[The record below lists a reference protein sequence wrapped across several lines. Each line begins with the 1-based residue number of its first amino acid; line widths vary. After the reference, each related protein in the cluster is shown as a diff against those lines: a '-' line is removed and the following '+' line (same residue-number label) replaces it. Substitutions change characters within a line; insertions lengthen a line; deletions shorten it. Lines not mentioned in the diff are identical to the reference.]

1 MAVLWH
7 NQVMKYKPAI
17 SLQRRL
23 PFISL
28 LVLVVA
34 AVLLPSKIWNTLLIG
49 MGGLILVAYLWA
61 RLLAR
66 GLRGSRHLR
75 FGWVSVGDRLG
86 EQFEIHNKGG
96 LPVLWVEIVD
106 ESNVPGYKVSVVRS
120 IGPRTSDRWRQSA
133 VCQQRGQFRLG
144 PWALH
149 SADPFGI
156 FKVIIP
162 YPETEEIIIH
172 PPIHSQIPVPLPDGQ
187 SSGRARARQRSWQAT
202 INAASVRHYQ
212 PQDPLKWIHW
222 PTTAHRNSLF
232 IRQFD
237 LDAAGDVWI
246 LLDFQAAV
254 QLGQG
259 ADGTEEHMVLL
270 AAALSVQGLE
280 QHRAIGLA
288 TYGQQPRLITPGR
301 GENQSWKL
309 LRALALVTADGQA
322 DLKVALRDL
331 GQVARRQSAAT
342 IITPSSDDKWLP
354 DLMQLAQRGIHC
366 NVVLLDRDSFQ
377 EGPEPAIGLS
387 KGLRDTIRRH
397 GFDCYLIRQGQV
409 GQAIEEA
416 GRRGYWEFRV
426 TATGKVITVRSPFD
440 R

>member
-1 MAVLWH
+1 ME
-7 NQVMKYKPAI
+7 YKPVI

-28 LVLVVA
+28 LVLVLA
-34 AVLLPSKIWNTLLIG
+34 AILLPSKIWNTLLIG
-49 MGGLILVAYLWA
+49 MAGLILTAYLWA
-61 RLLAR
+61 RLLSR

-86 EQFEIHNKGG
+86 EEFEIWNRSG
-96 LPVLWVEIVD
+96 LPALWVEVVD
-106 ESNVPGYKVSVVRS
+106 ESDVPGYQVSVVRS
-120 IGPRTSDRWRQSA
+120 IGSSNADRWRQSA

-144 PWALH
+144 PWALQT
-149 SADPFGI
+149 ADPFGL

-162 YPETEEIIIH
+162 YPESQEIIIH

-202 INAASVRHYQ
+202 INAATVRHYQ
-212 PQDPLKWIHW
+212 PQDPLHWIHW
-222 PTTAHRNSLF
+222 PTSAHREALF

-237 LDAAGDVWI
+237 LDAAGDVWL

-270 AAALSVQGLE
+270 AAALSAQGLE

-288 TYGQQPRLITPGR
+288 IYGQQPQLITPSR
-301 GENQSWKL
+301 GENQRWKL
-309 LRALALVTADGQA
+309 LRALALAKADGQA
-322 DLKVALRDL
+322 DLRAALHDL
-331 GQVARRQSAAT
+331 SQVARRQSAVT
-342 IITPSSDDKWLP
+342 VITPGSDDIWLP
-354 DLMQLAQRGIHC
+354 DLLQLARRGITC
-366 NVVLLDRDSFQ
+366 NVVLLDQDSFR
-377 EGPEPAIGLS
+377 EGPEQAAGHS
-387 KGLRDTIRRH
+387 KILREMVRQH
-397 GFDCYLIRQGQV
+397 GFDCYLVRQGQV
-409 GQAIEEA
+409 GQPIEEA
-416 GRRGYWEFRV
+416 ARRGFWEFKV

>member
-1 MAVLWH
+1 ME
-7 NQVMKYKPAI
+7 YKPVI
-17 SLQRRL
+17 KLQRRL
-23 PFISL
+23 PLISL
-28 LVLVVA
+28 LVLVLA

-49 MGGLILVAYLWA
+49 MSGLIIVAYLWA
-61 RLLAR
+61 RLLSR
-66 GLRGSRHLR
+66 GLQGSRHLR

-86 EQFEIHNKGG
+86 EEFEIWNSSG
-96 LPVLWVEIVD
+96 LPALWVEVVD
-106 ESNVPGYKVSVVRS
+106 ESDVPGYQVAVVRS
-120 IGPRTSDRWRQSA
+120 INSHNGDRWHQSA
-133 VCQQRGQFRLG
+133 ICQQRGQFRLG

-149 SADPFGI
+149 SADPFSI

-162 YPETEEIIIH
+162 YPESQEIIIH

-202 INAASVRHYQ
+202 INAATVRQYQ
-212 PQDPLKWIHW
+212 PQDPLHWIHW
-222 PTTAHRNSLF
+222 PTSAHRDGLF

-237 LDAAGDVWI
+237 LDAAGDVWL

-270 AAALSVQGLE
+270 AAALSAQGLD

-288 TYGQQPRLITPGR
+288 TYGQKPQLITPNR
-301 GENQSWKL
+301 GENQQWKL
-309 LRALALVTADGQA
+309 LRALALAKADGQA
-322 DLKVALRDL
+322 DLRAAIQDL
-331 GQVARRQSAAT
+331 SHVVRRRSAV
-342 IITPSSDDKWLP
+342 IMITPIGDDKWLP
-354 DLMQLAQRGIHC
+354 DLLQLAQRGITC

-377 EGPEPAIGLS
+377 EGPWPATGISKSLQDAVRQHGL
-387 KGLRDTIRRH
+387 
-397 GFDCYLIRQGQV
+397 DCYLIRQGQV
-409 GQAIEEA
+409 GQPIEEA
-416 GRRGYWEFRV
+416 ARRGFWEFKV

>member
-1 MAVLWH
+1 ME
-7 NQVMKYKPAI
+7 YKPVI
-17 SLQRRL
+17 KLQRRL
-23 PFISL
+23 PLISL
-28 LVLVVA
+28 LVLAMA

-49 MGGLILVAYLWA
+49 MAGLILASYLWA
-61 RLLAR
+61 RLLSR
-66 GLRGSRHLR
+66 GLRGSRYLR

-86 EQFEIHNKGG
+86 EEFQIWNSSG
-96 LPVLWVEIVD
+96 LPAIWVEVVD
-106 ESNVPGYKVSVVRS
+106 QSDVPGYQVAVVRS
-120 IGPRTSDRWRQSA
+120 VSSFNGDRWHQSA

-162 YPETEEIIIH
+162 YPESQEIIIH

-202 INAASVRHYQ
+202 INAATVRQYQ
-212 PQDPLKWIHW
+212 PQDPLHWIHW
-222 PTTAHRNSLF
+222 PTSAHRDTLF

-237 LDAAGDVWI
+237 LDAGGDVWL

-270 AAALSVQGLE
+270 AAALLAQGLD
-280 QHRAIGLA
+280 QQRAIGLA
-288 TYGQQPRLITPGR
+288 TYGQQPQLITPNR
-301 GENQSWKL
+301 GENQEWKL
-309 LRALALVTADGQA
+309 LRALALAKADGQA
-322 DLKVALRDL
+322 DLRVAIRDL
-331 GQVARRQSAAT
+331 SQVARRRSAVI
-342 IITPSSDDKWLP
+342 IITPTEDDKWLP
-354 DLMQLAQRGIHC
+354 DLLQLAQRGITC

-377 EGPEPAIGLS
+377 EGAGLAVGTS
-387 KGLRDTIRRH
+387 KSLRDAIRQH
-397 GFDCYLIRQGQV
+397 GIDCYLIRQGQV
-409 GQAIEEA
+409 GQPIEEA
-416 GRRGYWEFRV
+416 ARRGFWEFKV

>member
-1 MAVLWH
+1 ME
-7 NQVMKYKPAI
+7 YKPAI

-34 AVLLPSKIWNTLLIG
+34 AVLLPGKIWNTLLIG
-49 MGGLILVAYLWA
+49 MGGLILAAYLWA
-61 RLLAR
+61 RLLSR
-66 GLRGSRHLR
+66 GLRGSRQLR

-86 EQFEIHNKGG
+86 EQFEIRNEGE
-96 LPVLWVEIVD
+96 LPALWVEVVD
-106 ESNVPGYKVSVVRS
+106 ESNVPGYEAAVIRSVGS
-120 IGPRTSDRWRQSA
+120 HTSDRWRQSA

-162 YPETEEIIIH
+162 YPETQEIIIH
-172 PPIHSQIPVPLPDGQ
+172 PPIHSQIPVPLPYGQ
-187 SSGRARARQRSWQAT
+187 SSGRSRARQRSWQAT
-202 INAASVRHYQ
+202 INASGVRHYQ
-212 PQDPLKWIHW
+212 PQDPLHWIHW
-222 PTTAHRNSLF
+222 PTTAHRDSLF

-237 LDAAGDVWI
+237 LDATGDVWI

-270 AAALSVQGLE
+270 AAALSAQGLD
-280 QHRAIGLA
+280 QYRAIGLA
-288 TYGQQPRLITPGR
+288 TYGRQPQLITPGR
-301 GENQSWKL
+301 GENQRWKL
-309 LRALALVTADGQA
+309 LRALALATADGQA
-322 DLKVALRDL
+322 DLRVALRDL
-331 GQVARRQSAAT
+331 AQVARRQSAAT
-342 IITPSSDDKWLP
+342 IITPAGNDKWLP
-354 DLMQLAQRGIHC
+354 DLLQLAQRGITC
-366 NVVLLDRDSFQ
+366 NVVLLDRDSFR
-377 EGPEPAIGLS
+377 ERPESATGRVR
-387 KGLRDTIRRH
+387 GLRDAVRRH

-409 GQAIEEA
+409 GQPIEEA
-416 GRRGYWEFRV
+416 ARRGFWEFRV